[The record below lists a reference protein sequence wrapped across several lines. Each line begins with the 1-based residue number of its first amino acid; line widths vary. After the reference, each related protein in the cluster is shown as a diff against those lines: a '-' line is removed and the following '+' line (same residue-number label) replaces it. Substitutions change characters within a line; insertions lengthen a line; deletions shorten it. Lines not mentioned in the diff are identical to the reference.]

1 MGSLTPFED
10 RDVVASGI
18 EMPGASGGLNKALAV
33 NSLEMHHGE
42 RGTVVIEFEVVKV
55 RHDKVKDTDVLERI
69 HVLRVDNA
77 AIIDPGL
84 VEELLEQ
91 QRRRV
96 EEAKGVQ
103 SLPYDDDEADDVD
116 DPADDFAAEPAPV

>member
-116 DPADDFAAEPAPV
+116 DPADDVEPAPV